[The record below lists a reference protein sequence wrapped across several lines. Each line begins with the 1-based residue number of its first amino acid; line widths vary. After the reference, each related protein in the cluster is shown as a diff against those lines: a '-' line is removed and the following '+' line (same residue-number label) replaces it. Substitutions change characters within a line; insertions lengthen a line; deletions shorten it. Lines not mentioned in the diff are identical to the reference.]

1 METIPMLFAQVVER
15 FGNQA
20 ALIEP
25 VEGGSVSTLTY
36 RMVQERVHGFAGYLQ
51 SQSFQKG
58 TPVIIWCA
66 SRADWLIV
74 YLGALLVG
82 VVVVPLDVNSKE
94 DFLTRIVETTGAQ
107 LLVSTQKQYE
117 TLKQPSI
124 PFIDID
130 ALPRAPLDTS
140 KLPTIERDDLAEL
153 VFTSGTT
160 GTPKGVMLSHYNIV
174 SNATAAV
181 KVVDIHAGDRALS
194 ILPLSH
200 MFELTIEIA
209 ILYAGGTV
217 VYARSLVPDTLLK
230 LMKSQHINI
239 MVLVPQALQLFIN
252 GIERVV
258 RQQKKEQQFEFL
270 RRVAAHI
277 PFGWRRTLFRMV
289 HARFGGHFRFFVSG
303 GAYLPPKLAMQ
314 WELMGFRVIQGYGA
328 TECSPVISV
337 TPTHDHNYQSVGN
350 LTG

>member
-1 METIPMLFAQVVER
+1 M
-15 FGNQA
+15 
-20 ALIEP
+20 
-25 VEGGSVSTLTY
+25 
-36 RMVQERVHGFAGYLQ
+36 
-51 SQSFQKG
+51 
-58 TPVIIWCA
+58 
-66 SRADWLIV
+66 
-74 YLGALLVG
+74 
-82 VVVVPLDVNSKE
+82 
-94 DFLTRIVETTGAQ
+94 TRIVETTGAQ
-107 LLVSTQKQYE
+107 LLVTTQKQYE
-117 TLKQPSI
+117 TLKQLSI

-130 ALPRAPLDTS
+130 ALPQAPLDTT
-140 KLPTIERDDLAEL
+140 KLPTIERDDLAQL

-181 KVVDIHAGDRALS
+181 KVVDIHAGDRMLS

-209 ILYAGGTV
+209 VLYAGATV

-270 RRVAAHI
+270 RRVATHI
-277 PFGWRRTLFRMV
+277 PFGWRRILFSHGTYPFWGLFPLFCEWGSVFAAKTRHAMGVDGFSCATGLWGNRM
-289 HARFGGHFRFFVSG
+289 FTSYLGHPY
-303 GAYLPPKLAMQ
+303 A
-314 WELMGFRVIQGYGA
+314 
-328 TECSPVISV
+328 
-337 TPTHDHNYQSVGN
+337 
-350 LTG
+350 